1 MKTQL
6 KLAITLATSLAAMPA
21 LAADLAHGQQLLKT
35 DCTRCHN
42 DSIYTRKDR
51 MVKTAAA
58 LHRRV
63 QLCELQLGLKWFDE
77 DINDVAAYLNKN
89 FYHFK

>member
-1 MKTQL
+1 MKTRL
-6 KLAITLATSLAAMPA
+6 HIVTLFVFCLAALPA
-21 LAADLAHGQQLLKT
+21 GAADIKHGQQLHQANCTSCHT
-35 DCTRCHN
+35 D
-42 DSIYTRKDR
+42 SEYTRKDHK
-51 MVKTAAA
+51 VKTAAA

-77 DINDVAAYLNKN
+77 DIDDVAAYLNQN